1 MFKFSPEDGLLNI
14 SEFPNKPSNGTVARN
29 QFMILFNQIRDYIN
43 SMESNGIKAN
53 GGNASTVGGKSAS
66 DFATN
71 SHNHDSKYAA
81 TSHTHSEYAATSH
94 THSEYSTTSHTH
106 SGYASSTHT
115 HSGYAATSH
124 THDRVNGV
132 KVFSQQSQPT
142 AGAVGDIWISW

>member
-81 TSHTHSEYAATSH
+81 TSHTH
-94 THSEYSTTSHTH
+94 
-106 SGYASSTHT
+106 
-115 HSGYAATSH
+115 
-124 THDRVNGV
+124 DRVNGV